1 MAYSFLYLFWHR
13 PESRRKNVAAV
24 AQQTNKWLAA
34 GPVESVVVQVPRA
47 LLVSVLAAAIDCA
60 ILFFLVDLIGWNRV
74 PAAVIGYL
82 AGSVVQY
89 VLCSLWVFPGA
100 SQSVATGFLTFTV
113 LSLVGLVITWIV
125 MALLASVHLSFTK
138 MVALGLAFAWNF
150 LSRKY
155 LLFRPQPRQA

>member
-1 MAYSFLYLFWHR
+1 
-13 PESRRKNVAAV
+13 VATV
-24 AQQTNKWLAA
+24 AQQTNKRRA

-47 LLVSVLAAAIDCA
+47 LLVSVLAAGIDCA
-60 ILFFLVDLIGWNRV
+60 ILFFLVDIIGWNRV
-74 PAAVIGYL
+74 SSAVIGYL
-82 AGSVVQY
+82 AGSVIQY
-89 VLCSLWVFPGA
+89 VICSLWVFPGA

-125 MALLASVHLSFTK
+125 MALLASAYISFAK

>member
-1 MAYSFLYLFWHR
+1 
-13 PESRRKNVAAV
+13 VATV
-24 AQQTNKWLAA
+24 AQQTNKWLA

-60 ILFFLVDLIGWNRV
+60 ILFFLVDIIGWNRV
-74 PAAVIGYL
+74 PSAVIGYL
-82 AGSVVQY
+82 AGSVIQY

-100 SQSVATGFLTFTV
+100 SQNVATGFLTFTV
-113 LSLVGLVITWIV
+113 LSLVGLVITWV
-125 MALLASVHLSFTK
+125 VVALLASVHLSFAK

-155 LLFRPQPRQA
+155 LLFRPQPHQA

>member
-1 MAYSFLYLFWHR
+1 LA
-13 PESRRKNVAAV
+13 VV
-24 AQQTNKWLAA
+24 AQQTNKSLA

-47 LLVSVLAAAIDCA
+47 LLVSVLAAAIDCV
-60 ILFFLVDLIGWNRV
+60 ILLFLVEVLGWNRV
-74 PAAVIGYL
+74 PSAIFGYL

-113 LSLVGLVITWIV
+113 LSLVGLVITWIA
-125 MALLASVHLSFTK
+125 MALLASVHLSFAK